1 MADDGWRAG
10 ASVRIDGLK
19 GAAQHNGKVG
29 RLKGRVGEDR
39 LGVELDDGVVL
50 SIKRANLELVPPK
63 PAAASSSGAPKP
75 SESME
80 VHGLG
85 GPGTLLEKNQ
95 RTLKREPGLLDEFH
109 GSQDPDTLVLY
120 HHLRD
125 QAFDCFNATE
135 YSVQMLQYYG
145 AGLEVVEVV
154 PRKLGADEYALVCLM
169 DKKHVERN
177 SLCSLAFQCQRQ
189 FCGISMLVKRRCFS
203 CNKPGAPPCKCACF
217 FFCDGCVAGQSQ
229 VRVQHTHLCDL
240 ICASKAS
247 VKAEEESVQLL

>member
-1 MADDGWRAG
+1 MADDGGRWRVG
-10 ASVRIDGLK
+10 AHRRPE

-63 PAAASSSGAPKP
+63 PAASSSGAT
-75 SESME
+75 
-80 VHGLG
+80 V
-85 GPGTLLEKNQ
+85 TDLEKNQ

-135 YSVQMLQYYG
+135 YAVQMLQYYG

-154 PRKLGADEYALVCLM
+154 PRKLGADEYALVCRWTRSTSSGTRCAARLPVPAPFSDLDAREAEVLLVRRARRRANAHASSSAM
-169 DKKHVERN
+169 AASRGSRRSGH
-177 SLCSLAFQCQRQ
+177 STTSCA
-189 FCGISMLVKRRCFS
+189 ISFARR
-203 CNKPGAPPCKCACF
+203 
-217 FFCDGCVAGQSQ
+217 
-229 VRVQHTHLCDL
+229 RRR
-240 ICASKAS
+240 
-247 VKAEEESVQLL
+247 

>member
-50 SIKRANLELVPPK
+50 SIKRANLELVPPQ
-63 PAAASSSGAPKP
+63 PAAASSSGSPKP
-75 SESME
+75 SQSME
-80 VHGLG
+80 VHELG
-85 GPGTLLEKNQ
+85 PPGNVLKENQ

-135 YSVQMLQYYG
+135 YAVQMLQYYG

-203 CNKPGAPPCKCACF
+203 CNKPGAPACKCACF

-229 VRVQHTHLCDL
+229 VRAQHTHLCDL

>member
-63 PAAASSSGAPKP
+63 PAASNSGAT
-75 SESME
+75 
-80 VHGLG
+80 V
-85 GPGTLLEKNQ
+85 TDLEKNQ

-135 YSVQMLQYYG
+135 YAVQMLQYYG

-203 CNKPGAPPCKCACF
+203 CNKPGAPACKCACF

-229 VRVQHTHLCDL
+229 VRVQHNQMCDL